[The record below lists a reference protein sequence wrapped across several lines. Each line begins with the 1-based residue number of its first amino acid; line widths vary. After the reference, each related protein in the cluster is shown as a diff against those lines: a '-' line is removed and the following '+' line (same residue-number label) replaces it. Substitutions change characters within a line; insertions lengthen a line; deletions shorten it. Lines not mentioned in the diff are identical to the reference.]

1 MTTEKLNVVVFLIK
15 MEVEV
20 AAAFGA
26 FQPPGEHTRLLG
38 NSRLFAPCSFLQSL
52 YLFPCDP
59 VNNRL
64 MDIEEN
70 RSILFRIF
78 NAPLH
83 FIGFGV
89 AFEVDDI
96 AAVLLYGFHT
106 EPIKMDGINTKKLV
120 VNPDEAANIR
130 LIFEM
135 YAQPTTSYGDITR
148 YFAEQGILFHG
159 KELIRPTLAQMLRN
173 PVYVQADL
181 DVYEFFKS
189 QGTVIVNDAAD
200 FTGMNGCYLYQGR
213 DVKPSKKNDLKDQ
226 MLVLAP
232 HEGIVPSDIWLTCR
246 KKLMNNMKIQSARK
260 ATHTWLAGKIK
271 CGNCGY
277 ALMSIN
283 NPVGKQY
290 LRCTKRLDNK
300 SCAGCGK
307 IITSELEAVVYQQMV
322 KKLASYKTL
331 TGRKKAAKANPKIAA
346 LQVELLHV
354 DSEIEKLVDSL
365 TGANNVLLSYVNVKI
380 AELDG
385 RKQELLARIAELTV
399 EAISPEQV
407 SQISGYLD
415 TWEDVSFDDKR
426 RVVDLMITTIAATSD
441 SLNITWKI

>member
-1 MTTEKLNVVVFLIK
+1 MWWAGSWAWSDSRIERAKYVTFCIPAEN
-15 MEVEV
+15 V
-20 AAAFGA
+20 AAARPRLERVEADVIGNFKRLGVQS
-26 FQPPGEHTRLLG
+26 QPLDGRERLALLHGQLHPG
-38 NSRLFAPCSFLQSL
+38 SR
-52 YLFPCDP
+52 
-59 VNNRL
+59 
-64 MDIEEN
+64 E
-70 RSILFRIF
+70 LFRF
-78 NAPLH
+78 RWA
-83 FIGFGV
+83 
-89 AFEVDDI
+89 DI
-96 AAVLLYGFHT
+96 AHT
-106 EPIKMDGINTKKLV
+106 GMGTKDFIV
-120 VNPDEAANIR
+120 PDSFDFRQSRSFRVGQTWGAA
-130 LIFEM
+130 
-135 YAQPTTSYGDITR
+135 SYGDITR

-189 QGTVIVNDAAD
+189 QGTIIVNDAAD
-200 FTGMNGCYLYQGR
+200 FTGTNGCYLYQGR

-322 KKLASYKTL
+322 KKLEKHKTL

-415 TWEDVSFDDKR
+415 TWENVSFDDKR